1 MPFRP
6 EKVTRK
12 KRRIKTEM
20 AIIKLFALHAN
31 AKTQS
36 IPKLFALHAS
46 GKNVRS
52 FTNHEKNEIYL

>member
-1 MPFRP
+1 M
-6 EKVTRK
+6 TRK

-20 AIIKLFALHAN
+20 AIIKLFVLHAN